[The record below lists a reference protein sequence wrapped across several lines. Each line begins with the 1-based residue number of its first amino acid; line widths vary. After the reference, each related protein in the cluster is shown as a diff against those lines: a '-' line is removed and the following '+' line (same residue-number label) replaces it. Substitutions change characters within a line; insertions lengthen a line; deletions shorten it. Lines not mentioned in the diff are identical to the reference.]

1 MAPTYT
7 FEHVQEDSVAP
18 STFPAGTIPYALTYD
33 DVLLVPQYSEVIPS
47 EVTPRAEFARGI
59 FLNTP
64 ILSAAMDTVTE
75 NRVARIMAQMG
86 GLGIIHKNMDIEKH
100 AFEVEKVKKYES
112 GMIID
117 PITLGPE
124 NMVHEAL
131 EIMAKYSISGVPIT
145 VDKVLV
151 GILTNRDL
159 RFETNVNQ
167 PIKNLMTHKDKLV
180 TTGVGTTL
188 EQAQSILQKHR
199 IEKLPVV
206 GPGNKLMGLITIK
219 DIEKAQAFPQAT
231 KDSHGR
237 LLVGA
242 ALGVG
247 ADSKERVEA
256 LVAAKVDVVCI
267 DTAHGHSKNVLEM
280 VKYVSK
286 KFPDVM
292 IIAGNVVTA
301 DGTTALIE
309 AGADVVKVGVGPGS
323 ICTTRVIAGVG
334 MPQISAIVECAAAAK
349 KLGKSIIG
357 DGGIKY
363 SGDITKALALG
374 ANSVMI
380 GNLLAGAE
388 ESPGETILYQ
398 GRTYKVYRGMG
409 SLGAMAKGSKDRYG
423 QYDIFD
429 DDKLVPEGI
438 EGKVPYKGSATGIIH
453 QLVGGIKSGMG
464 YLGARNV
471 EDLQVKAKFVQ
482 ISAQGLRESHV
493 HDVSITKEAP
503 NYRLEQ

>member
-1 MAPTYT
+1 MA
-7 FEHVQEDSVAP
+7 HSA
-18 STFPAGTIPYALTYD
+18 FPEGVIPYALTYD
-33 DVLLVPQYSEVIPS
+33 DILLIPQYSEIIPS
-47 EVTPRAEFARGI
+47 EVTPRSEFARGH

-64 ILSAAMDTVTE
+64 IISAAMDTVTE

-86 GLGIIHKNMDIEKH
+86 GLGIIHKNMDIEKQ

-112 GMIID
+112 GMILD

-124 NMVHEAL
+124 QMLQEAL
-131 EIMAKYSISGVPIT
+131 DVMAKYSISGVPIT
-145 VDKVLV
+145 INKVLV

-180 TTGVGTTL
+180 TAEEGTTL
-188 EQAQSILQKHR
+188 EQAQKILQKHR

-206 GPGNKLMGLITIK
+206 DKNYRLKGLITIK
-219 DIEKAQAFPQAT
+219 DIEKAQAYPQAT

-242 ALGVG
+242 AVGVG
-247 ADSKERVEA
+247 ADSKDRVDA
-256 LVAAKVDVVCI
+256 LVGAKVDAVCI
-267 DTAHGHSKNVLEM
+267 DTAHGHSKNVIDM
-280 VKYVSK
+280 VKYVAQK
-286 KFPDVM
+286 YKDVI
-292 IIAGNVVTA
+292 IIAGNVVTG
-301 DGTTALIE
+301 DGTKALIE

-323 ICTTRVIAGVG
+323 ICTTRVVAGVG
-334 MPQISAIVECAAAAK
+334 MPQISAIVECAKAARIQ
-349 KLGKSIIG
+349 GKTIIA

-409 SLGAMAKGSKDRYG
+409 SLGAMSKGSKDRYG
-423 QYDIFD
+423 QYDIHD
-429 DDKLVPEGI
+429 EEKLVPEGI
-438 EGKVPYKGSATGIIH
+438 EGKVPYKGSATGIVH

-471 EDLQVKAKFVQ
+471 QELQLKARFVQ

-503 NYRLEQ
+503 NYRLES